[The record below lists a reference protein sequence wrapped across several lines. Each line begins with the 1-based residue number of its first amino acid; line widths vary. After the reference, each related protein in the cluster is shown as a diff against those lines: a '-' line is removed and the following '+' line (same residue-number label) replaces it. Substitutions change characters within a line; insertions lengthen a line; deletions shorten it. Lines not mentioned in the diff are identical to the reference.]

1 MLSKPM
7 HLLLMLRRLLMLRM
21 LRWIVLRMLLVLS
34 TVRLL
39 QRYLGLL
46 WPYLRQNTQTALKTC
61 PTLAFYPTY
70 ARGFHISKRIF
81 HYCDSFSLRDCWH
94 IRILDGDNL
103 GVVVPFKFCGSG
115 SLPIH
120 HARRNTNG
128 FL

>member
-70 ARGFHISKRIF
+70 ARGFHISKHIL
-81 HYCDSFSLRDCWH
+81 HYCDSFSLRDCWD